1 MKSYFRKFSVI
12 FKILH
17 IGGISL
23 SIGIAQLAVSAVLN
37 GNPNQAVEQPQ
48 QNTKSNYFKNSVSDV
63 STISNESLNPIF
75 PLLSSHIMSSGFGYR
90 LDPFTGQL
98 ENHQGVDFPAI
109 SGTSILATE
118 NGTVIQAGYHSSYGN
133 FVELDHGQGYTSKYG
148 HASALLVQPGQVVK
162 KGQIIAKVGSTGYST
177 GPHLHFEMTHL
188 GQVLNPLTYLTQ
200 GFSIGEKSFNTKT
213 PARFKNFSNNDYV
226 FTPSKVNKPY
236 YSPGDLVAVIRVRSG
251 RVVK

>member
-1 MKSYFRKFSVI
+1 M
-12 FKILH
+12 
-17 IGGISL
+17 
-23 SIGIAQLAVSAVLN
+23 GIAQLAVSAVLH
-37 GNPNQAVEQPQ
+37 GNSNQAVEQPQ
-48 QNTKSNYFKNSVSDV
+48 QNTKSNYSNHSASDR
-63 STISNESLNPIF
+63 STTSNESLNPIY

-109 SGTSILATE
+109 TGTSILATE
-118 NGTVIQAGYHSSYGN
+118 SGTVTQAGYHTSYGN

-162 KGQIIAKVGSTGYST
+162 KGQIIARVGSTGYST

-188 GQVLNPLTYLTQ
+188 GQVFNPLTYLTQ
-200 GFSIGEKSFNTKT
+200 GFSIGDKSFNPKN
-213 PARFKNFSNNDYV
+213 PARLKNISNNDYV
-226 FTPSKVNKPY
+226 YTPSKVNKPY
-236 YSPGDLVAVIRVRSG
+236 YSSGDLVAIVRVRSG